1 MYQIRPMLE
10 KEMDFVIQLAAN
22 EGWNPG
28 LEDASCFY
36 QTDPAGFLIGIL
48 DGRPIGCISAV
59 SYGGAFGFIGFYIVV
74 PEHRGRGY
82 GIQLWNEA
90 MKKLAG
96 HNIGL
101 DGVVEQQANY
111 MKSGFKHAYRNI
123 RYEGLARRRLGF
135 CPTGIVALKSI
146 GLGKLCAYDRR
157 FFPTDRESF
166 LTSWASMPKS
176 SGVAYVEQHQ
186 ILGYGVIRACRR
198 GHKVGPLF
206 AENAEIAESILID
219 LMNKVEE
226 GAPIFLDIPEVN
238 SDAINL
244 ANRYQMSKLFET
256 ARMYTGDPPVL
267 PMERI
272 FGVTTFELG

>member
-1 MYQIRPMLE
+1 MFQIRPMLE
-10 KEMDFVIQLAAN
+10 KEMDVAIQLAAD

-36 QTDPAGFLIGIL
+36 RTDPSGFLIGIL

-59 SYGGAFGFIGFYIVV
+59 SYGGACGFVGFYIVV
-74 PEHRGRGY
+74 PEYRGQGY
-82 GIQLWNEA
+82 VIQLWNEA
-90 MKKLAG
+90 IKKLAG

-123 RYEGLARRRLGF
+123 RYEGRARRSEFHSTR
-135 CPTGIVALKSI
+135 IVALKSI
-146 GLGKLCAYDRR
+146 GLDTLCAYDRR
-157 FFPTDRESF
+157 FFPADRESF
-166 LTSWASMPKS
+166 LTNWASMEKS
-176 SGVAYVEQHQ
+176 SGVAYFEQQQ

-206 AENAEIAESILID
+206 AENAEVAESILIE

-226 GAPIFLDIPEVN
+226 GAPFFLDVPEIN

-256 ARMYTGDPPVL
+256 ARMYTGDQPAL